1 MPKTARLTLEKAIK
15 KALNESGK
23 SVNSLA
29 KESGVSQPVLQRF
42 LSGQRGLT
50 LETAEKL
57 CVFFDLE
64 LRPKLSEKTPESR

>member
-1 MPKTARLTLEKAIK
+1 MPKIARLTLEKTIK
-15 KALNESGK
+15 KALNNIGK

-29 KESGVSQPVLQRF
+29 KESGVSQPILQRF

-57 CVFFDLE
+57 CVFLDLE
-64 LRPKLSEKTPESR
+64 LKPKLPEKTPESR